1 MTESILQEA
10 ERIINGDRAEQYGD
24 PKVMFERI
32 AEFWTSYLYP
42 FTEALTP
49 VDVANMMVLLKISRS
64 KAAVDRGEYHRDD
77 HVDIAGYAGLTEKLG
92 AAVDVVE
99 GIPTPRQWV
108 RIEDVPSGVRV
119 TDKDHDVFV
128 WEYGNL
134 MFRGDDWGCVST
146 TFNENLGPFTEVL
159 DG

>member
-77 HVDIAGYAGLTEKLG
+77 HVDIAGYAGLTEKL
-92 AAVDVVE
+92 ADTVKAETVPRVWDKIRQVPDDVWVKDCE
-99 GIPTPRQWV
+99 GDKFIWRDRKLYYGSRPWG
-108 RIEDVPSGVRV
+108 DVSIHFDNG
-119 TDKDHDVFV
+119 
-128 WEYGNL
+128 
-134 MFRGDDWGCVST
+134 
-146 TFNENLGPFTEVL
+146 LGPFTEVI
-159 DG
+159 DD